1 MNNAGTAAGGTGGE
15 VVALDQKHGFAG
27 LRTLPC
33 ERNTID
39 SAADDDDLDALRQW
53 IAPGKTPHRGDWMRG
68 ESDWSAGRQKVWMG
82 SDGYAATDAAPAAGA
97 RVTLRCWPQALGR
110 VTLRCRPLALGR
122 VTLRCRLRA
131 LGLGTCPCRR
141 LARGN

>member
-1 MNNAGTAAGGTGGE
+1 
-15 VVALDQKHGFAG
+15 
-27 LRTLPC
+27 
-33 ERNTID
+33 
-39 SAADDDDLDALRQW
+39 
-53 IAPGKTPHRGDWMRG
+53 
-68 ESDWSAGRQKVWMG
+68 MG

-97 RVTLRCWPQALGR
+97 R

-131 LGLGTCPCRR
+131 LGSDLPCG